1 VKEKAG
7 WLSLLASIADG
18 LLSLWL
24 NFLNIQ
30 IHLR

>member
-1 VKEKAG
+1 VKKKES

-18 LLSLWL
+18 LLWF

-30 IHLR
+30 IHLTIR

>member
-1 VKEKAG
+1 VKKKAS

-30 IHLR
+30 IYLK